1 MIQLIDTHA
10 HIYTD
15 DYQKDLPAVLNRAAS
30 NHVTKIYMPNIDEI
44 TIEPMLAIANRYPTN
59 CFPMIG
65 IHPCHITQQITPQL
79 YVVEQW
85 LSSHPFIAIGEIGID
100 LYHDAT
106 LLEAQKE
113 AFILQLKWAKQYQ
126 LPVAIHCRNAFK
138 EVISILASEQDGSL
152 KGIIHCFT
160 GSLVEAERC
169 ISLGFYL
176 GIGGIVTLPKSNLI
190 PVISAI
196 DLSHLVL
203 ETDSPYL
210 APVPYRG
217 KRNEPA
223 HLLYIAEKV
232 AAIKA
237 MTLEDVAMI
246 TTQNAEQVARLCLL
260 HQKKT

>member
-1 MIQLIDTHA
+1 MQLIDTHA
-10 HIYTD
+10 HIYTA
-15 DYQKDLPAVLNRAAS
+15 DYQKYLPTVLSRAA
-30 NHVTKIYMPNIDEI
+30 NNYVTKIYMPNIDE
-44 TIEPMLAIANRYPTN
+44 TTVEPMLAVASCYPTT

-65 IHPCHITQQITPQL
+65 IHPCHITQQVTSQL
-79 YVVEQW
+79 YVVEKW

-113 AFILQLKWAKQYQ
+113 AFTLQLKWAKQYQ
-126 LPVAIHCRNAFK
+126 LPVSIHCRNAFK
-138 EVISILASEQDGSL
+138 EVIDILTNEQDGSL
-152 KGIIHCFT
+152 KGVIHCFT
-160 GSLVEAERC
+160 GNLVEAERC

-176 GIGGIVTLPKSNLI
+176 GIGGIITLPKSNLI
-190 PVISAI
+190 PVIEAV

-210 APVPYRG
+210 APVPHRG

-232 AAIKA
+232 AAIKS
-237 MTLEDVAMI
+237 MTLEEVATI
-246 TTQNAEQVARLCLL
+246 TTRNA
-260 HQKKT
+260 KKVS